1 MYYNFDVLIY
11 ILMKDVK
18 DRGELRSS
26 NEIFV
31 AHEPNVVWSLFY
43 RWKIVYFSPKLY
55 EFQCDFHG
63 SLSTTGTYV
72 I

>member
-31 AHEPNVVWSLFY
+31 AQEPNVV
-43 RWKIVYFSPKLY
+43 
-55 EFQCDFHG
+55 
-63 SLSTTGTYV
+63 
-72 I
+72 